1 MQHKYMHQSAAG
13 EPLDPAFKEKV
24 KKAKWWGIVLK
35 QPSKRAEEW
44 LECGQKPSTLTKAP
58 HPY

>member
-24 KKAKWWGIVLK
+24 KKAKVVGHCLK
-35 QPSKRAEEW
+35 TA
-44 LECGQKPSTLTKAP
+44 LEKG
-58 HPY
+58 